1 MNQDRLFNLIN
12 IEGILLDE
20 FLKPIIMQ
28 SLNNS
33 FDEETLE
40 FILEN
45 SMISKL
51 YNQKNIVLSF
61 DSLDYVLIDLDE
73 KKGYLLEFTGEI
85 NSTLDQTK
93 QQWLQE
99 ANEGK
104 VENDVDDEE
113 SSLSLASL
121 YEKIINDWSSA
132 KQFIRI
138 NESV

>member
-1 MNQDRLFNLIN
+1 MNQDRFFNLIN

-33 FDEETLE
+33 FDKETME

-45 SMISKL
+45 SIISKL

-61 DSLDYVLIDLDE
+61 DSLDYALIDIYQ

-85 NSTLDQTK
+85 NSALDQTK

-99 ANEGK
+99 ASEGK
-104 VENDVDDEE
+104 AENDVDDEE
-113 SSLSLASL
+113 SALGLVSI

-132 KQFIRI
+132 KQFRRI

>member
-1 MNQDRLFNLIN
+1 MNQDRFFNLIN

-33 FDEETLE
+33 FDKETME

-45 SMISKL
+45 SIISKL

-61 DSLDYVLIDLDE
+61 DSLDYALIDIYQ

-85 NSTLDQTK
+85 NSALDQTK

-99 ANEGK
+99 ASEGK
-104 VENDVDDEE
+104 AENDVDDEE
-113 SSLSLASL
+113 SALGLVSI